1 MNIYVGNLPKGTKNS
16 ELEKLFAEHGKVVS
30 AAIARDKKSGIS
42 RGFGFVEMANRH
54 EGEQA
59 IAALN
64 ETDFNGQKLHVNEAR
79 EREERGGQI
88 PGRGRSNERYDH
100 QSRGH
105 MRGGWDHGARGGH
118 TNRGQG
124 GKRGL

>member
-1 MNIYVGNLPKGTKNS
+1 MNLYVGNVPKGTKNR
-16 ELEKLFAEHGKVVS
+16 ELQKLFEAHGKVVS
-30 AAIARDKKSGIS
+30 AAIARDRKSGVS
-42 RGFGFVEMANRH
+42 RGFAFVEMAGRR

-59 IAALN
+59 IAVLN
-64 ETDFNGQKLHVNEAR
+64 DTEFKGQRLHVNEAR
-79 EREERGGQI
+79 GQDKDGGGHGDKKH
-88 PGRGRSNERYDH
+88 PADRWH
-100 QSRGH
+100 HATHGH

>member
-1 MNIYVGNLPKGTKNS
+1 MNLYVGNLPKETKNR
-16 ELEKLFAEHGKVVS
+16 ELEKLFEEYGKIVS
-30 AAIARDKKSGIS
+30 AAIARDKKSGAS

-64 ETDFNGQKLHVNEAR
+64 ETEYKGQKLRVNEAK
-79 EREERGGQI
+79 EREERGNQ
-88 PGRGRSNERYDH
+88 GRGHGNERFEH
-100 QSRGH
+100 QAQGRK
-105 MRGGWDHGARGGH
+105 RGGWDHGARGAH

>member
-1 MNIYVGNLPKGTKNS
+1 MNIYVGNVPKGTKNR
-16 ELEKLFAEHGKVVS
+16 ELQKLFEAYGKVIS
-30 AAIARDKKSGIS
+30 AAIARDRKSGVS
-42 RGFGFVEMANRH
+42 RGFAFVEMDNRH

-64 ETDFNGQKLHVNEAR
+64 EVEFKGQRLHVNEAR
-79 EREERGGQI
+79 ERPRDSSKPGSGTSADRWHHAPQGQ
-88 PGRGRSNERYDH
+88 
-100 QSRGH
+100 
-105 MRGGWDHGARGGH
+105 MRGGWDHGARGAH

>member
-1 MNIYVGNLPKGTKNS
+1 MNLYVGNVPKGTKNR
-16 ELEKLFAEHGKVVS
+16 ELEKLFEAHGKVVS
-30 AAIARDKKSGIS
+30 AAIARDKKSGVS
-42 RGFGFVEMANRH
+42 RGFGFVEMTNRH

-64 ETDFNGQKLHVNEAR
+64 ETEFKGQKLHVNEAR
-79 EREERGGQI
+79 EREERGQNQ
-88 PGRGRSNERYDH
+88 GRGRSDERYDH
-100 QSRGH
+100 QARGH

-118 TNRGQG
+118 THRGQG

>member
-1 MNIYVGNLPKGTKNS
+1 MNIYVGNVPKGTKNR
-16 ELEKLFAEHGKVVS
+16 ELQKLFEAYGKVIS
-30 AAIARDKKSGIS
+30 AAIARDRKSGVS
-42 RGFGFVEMANRH
+42 RGFAFVEMDNRH

-64 ETDFNGQKLHVNEAR
+64 EVEFKGQRLHVNEAR
-79 EREERGGQI
+79 ERPRDSSTPGSRTSADRWHHAPQGQ
-88 PGRGRSNERYDH
+88 
-100 QSRGH
+100 
-105 MRGGWDHGARGGH
+105 MRGGWDHGARGAH